1 MAALDS
7 RTHRA
12 TALPAAFVRR
22 SGLALAALLALAPAR
37 AGAQDPGE
45 VQALVD
51 KATATVRDFWADPD
65 MTWFRDH
72 VADAK
77 AVMVIP
83 VLLKAGFILGGS
95 GGHGALLW
103 RDPASGAW
111 SYPAFTFMG
120 SVTFGLQIGGEA
132 AEVVLMIM
140 TERGK
145 DALLSREFKLG
156 ADVSVAAGPT
166 GAGASAATADVLAF
180 SRSKGLFGGLTVEG
194 AVIEPR
200 DSWNQDYY
208 GRPLSPSDILVK
220 RAASNP
226 GADPL
231 RRIVARSGGGSAAST
246 PAASAPA
253 PYDLAAIQRALS
265 AKGYDPGPAD
275 GLMGPKTRE
284 AIRQFQRDNGFP
296 VTGRPT
302 AELERTLK
310 PR

>member
-166 GAGASAATADVLAF
+166 GAGASAATADVLGDGAWAGRRS

-194 AVIEPR
+194 ATC
-200 DSWNQDYY
+200 
-208 GRPLSPSDILVK
+208 SPS
-220 RAASNP
+220 RAARACSAGSP
-226 GADPL
+226 W
-231 RRIVARSGGGSAAST
+231 RAR
-246 PAASAPA
+246 
-253 PYDLAAIQRALS
+253 
-265 AKGYDPGPAD
+265 
-275 GLMGPKTRE
+275 
-284 AIRQFQRDNGFP
+284 
-296 VTGRPT
+296 
-302 AELERTLK
+302 
-310 PR
+310 